1 MDDEI
6 KTILLWLFIAGPLI
20 SYFSVGFLM
29 FLFSF
34 KESLGNPLFILI
46 ILSMGGGGVALLPM
60 MAMQGDMSNELIIT
74 LGWCLY
80 GVYKV
85 YGEKSG

>member
-1 MDDEI
+1 MNVPTAVSAAYLPIFDMASLRVI
-6 KTILLWLFIAGPLI
+6 W
-20 SYFSVGFLM
+20 FLM

-46 ILSMGGGGVALLPM
+46 MLSMGGGGVALLPM